1 MGNDT
6 KKIPFDSFWN
16 SLSETNTTLDAFV
29 DFEKVSRNTERLNIR
44 LSQLNYLLGQK
55 NLAKATAALF
65 RENPKAFDI
74 AVFEILIA
82 VRDGK
87 NKKVLDKNLRPR
99 RLDEYFDS
107 AESVMEFMEQTGL
120 GDVFRDRKITNLKD
134 YVFGVEVGL
143 DSNARKSRG
152 GSRMAKEI
160 ARRFARERIPF
171 RTEVESAEFS
181 DIRTLGV
188 DRKRFDFV
196 VKTRRKTYL
205 IEVNFYNTSGS
216 KPNEVARAYSELSEK
231 LSAYP
236 KYEFVWITDGNGWIP
251 SKNKIQEAYRTI
263 PNIFNLRTF
272 ETFIARLKTEGFENE
287 TSART

>member
-16 SLSETNTTLDAFV
+16 SLAETNTTLDSFV
-29 DFEKVSRNTERLNIR
+29 DFEKVSRNTERLSIR

-55 NLAKATAALF
+55 NLAEATTTLF

-82 VRDGK
+82 VRNGK
-87 NKKVLDKNLRPR
+87 NKKVLDKNLRSR

-152 GSRMAKEI
+152 GSRMANEI
-160 ARRFARERIPF
+160 AQRFARERIPF
-171 RTEVESAEFS
+171 RREVESAEFS
-181 DIRTLGV
+181 DIRTLGA

-231 LSAYP
+231 LSPYP
-236 KYEFVWITDGNGWIP
+236 NYEFVWITDGNGWLP
-251 SKNKIQEAYRTI
+251 SKNKIQEAYRII

>member
-1 MGNDT
+1 MGNNT

-16 SLSETNTTLDAFV
+16 SLAETNTTLDSFV
-29 DFEKVSRNTERLNIR
+29 DFEKVSRNTERLSIR

-55 NLAKATAALF
+55 NLAEATTALF

-74 AVFEILIA
+74 SVFEILIA

-87 NKKVLDKNLRPR
+87 NKKVLDKNLRSR
-99 RLDEYFDS
+99 RLNEYFDS
-107 AESVMEFMEQTGL
+107 AKSVMEFMEQTGL

-152 GSRMAKEI
+152 GSRMANEI

-181 DIRTLGV
+181 DIHTLGA

-231 LSAYP
+231 LSPYSN
-236 KYEFVWITDGNGWIP
+236 YEFVWITDGNGWLP
-251 SKNKIQEAYRTI
+251 SKNKIQEAYRII

-272 ETFIARLKTEGFENE
+272 ETFIARLKAEGFKNK

>member
-1 MGNDT
+1 MENNT

-16 SLSETNTTLDAFV
+16 SLAETNTTLDSFV
-29 DFEKVSRNTERLNIR
+29 DFEKVSRNTERLSIR

-55 NLAKATAALF
+55 NLAEATAALF
-65 RENPKAFDI
+65 RENPKAFDF

-87 NKKVLDKNLRPR
+87 NKKVLDKNLCSR

-107 AESVMEFMEQTGL
+107 AKSVMEFMEQTGL

-152 GSRMAKEI
+152 GSRMANEI
-160 ARRFARERIPF
+160 ARRFERERIPF

-181 DIRTLGV
+181 DILTLGA

-231 LSAYP
+231 LSPYSN
-236 KYEFVWITDGNGWIP
+236 YEFVWITDGNGWRP
-251 SKNKIQEAYRTI
+251 SKSKIQEAYRII

-272 ETFIARLKTEGFENE
+272 ETFIARLKTEGFKNE

>member
-6 KKIPFDSFWN
+6 QKIPFDSFWN

-236 KYEFVWITDGNGWIP
+236 KYEFVWITDGRGWIP